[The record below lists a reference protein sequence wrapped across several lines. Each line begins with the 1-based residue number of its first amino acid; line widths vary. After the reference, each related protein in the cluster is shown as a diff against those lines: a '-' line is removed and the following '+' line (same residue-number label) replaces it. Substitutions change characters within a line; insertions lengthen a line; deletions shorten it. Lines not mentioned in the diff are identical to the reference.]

1 MRDAADG
8 PAVSV
13 VGWVVTD
20 AAVRE
25 LASLPYDEWK
35 AEMAA
40 RKKQAD
46 AEANA
51 AATAAVE
58 TAVGGSPARRGGGA
72 GGHPAHFSRREPP
85 KRKPVVAPADR
96 LSATDRAECRFH
108 PRTNFPK
115 AMALMRQVLEI
126 PDDRFE

>member
-1 MRDAADG
+1 MDG
-8 PAVSV
+8 PSVSV
-13 VGWVVTD
+13 VGWEVTD
-20 AAVRE
+20 DVVRE
-25 LASLPYDEWK
+25 LASLPYDEWR

-40 RKKQAD
+40 RKKQAE

-51 AATAAVE
+51 AAAAAAAVE
-58 TAVGGSPARRGGGA
+58 AAGGSSPARGGGR
-72 GGHPAHFSRREPP
+72 GHPAHFSRREAP

-96 LSATDRAECRFH
+96 LSAAERAECRFH